1 MDLRDS
7 AFFSALIGIALCGA
21 NVIIGVLIARY
32 SFKKKFRK
40 ALSIVI
46 GSMVARMAIS
56 LGIAGTLIAVAP
68 IDVLAFSLAFGVG
81 NFIFLF
87 VEIVYFHLKMG

>member
-1 MDLRDS
+1 VDLRDS
-7 AFFSALIGIALCGA
+7 AFFSALIGIGLCAA

-46 GSMVARMAIS
+46 GSMVARMALS
-56 LGIAGTLIAVAP
+56 LGTAGALIALAP

-87 VEIVYFHLKMG
+87 VEIIYFHIKMG